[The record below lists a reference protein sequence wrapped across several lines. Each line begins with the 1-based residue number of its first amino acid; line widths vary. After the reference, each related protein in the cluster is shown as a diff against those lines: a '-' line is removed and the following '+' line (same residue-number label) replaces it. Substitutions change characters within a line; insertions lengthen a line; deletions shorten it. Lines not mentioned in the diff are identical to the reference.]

1 MRNRV
6 YGFAV
11 RVSLVVLLS
20 AGIAVGQQT
29 TPSGTTDAAGA
40 SSTTTMTKGQLKAQK
55 AQQKREEQSANASA
69 KSAKAEAKAKK
80 AQDKATL
87 AQEKANGWRAVQPSG
102 SVAPA
107 TPPST
112 SPQPPNF

>member
-1 MRNRV
+1 MMNRAYV
-6 YGFAV
+6 FAA
-11 RVSLVVLLS
+11 RVSLAALLS
-20 AGIAVGQQT
+20 AGIAMGQQT
-29 TPSGTTDAAGA
+29 TPSGTTD
-40 SSTTTMTKGQLKAQK
+40 TTGTSGTTVTKGQLKAQK
-55 AQQKREEQSANASA
+55 AQQKREEQSANANA

-87 AQEKANGWRAVQPSG
+87 AQEKANGGKAVQPSG